1 MLLFWATQKTK
12 IAVTVSKT
20 VLPLPI
26 ILEASMGALLKDV
39 AYLETKADLPH
50 LELEQ
55 FIEILETSPF
65 LLPKLSVNC
74 REDPQRLHLVISRA
88 LDNASNFMCLYAMPT
103 PPAML
108 LISGGGDITVGEQH
122 NANFSLVAEDRGLPE
137 FLCVPEV

>member
-55 FIEILETSPF
+55 FIEILE
-65 LLPKLSVNC
+65 N
-74 REDPQRLHLVISRA
+74 
-88 LDNASNFMCLYAMPT
+88 
-103 PPAML
+103 
-108 LISGGGDITVGEQH
+108 
-122 NANFSLVAEDRGLPE
+122 
-137 FLCVPEV
+137 